1 MELRIRRARE
11 ADLPAILEIYNHEV
25 ATSTST
31 WDEEPHTLDQR
42 RAWLR
47 SMHRTD
53 PVLVAEAGNAVVGFA
68 YLHRMSDKAGWR
80 FTREDTIYLHR
91 DYRGQGIGRAL
102 LGALLDEARA
112 LGLHLVIATI
122 SEENE
127 ASIALHRSLGFEVAG
142 RLEECGYKFGRWL
155 NVVYMQKRIDAAAPA
170 PR

>member
-11 ADLPAILEIYNHEV
+11 ADLPAILDIYNYEV

-31 WDEEPHTLDQR
+31 WDEEPHTLAQR

-47 SMHRTD
+47 SMDRTE
-53 PVLVAEAGNAVVGFA
+53 PVLVAEADSQVGGFA

-91 DYRGQGIGRAL
+91 DFRGRGVGRAL
-102 LGALLDEARA
+102 LSALLEEAQA
-112 LGLHLVIATI
+112 LGLHLVVATI
-122 SEENE
+122 SDDNE
-127 ASIALHRSLGFEVAG
+127 ASLALHRSLGFEVAG

-155 NVVYMQKRIDAAAPA
+155 SVVYMRKRLEG
-170 PR
+170 